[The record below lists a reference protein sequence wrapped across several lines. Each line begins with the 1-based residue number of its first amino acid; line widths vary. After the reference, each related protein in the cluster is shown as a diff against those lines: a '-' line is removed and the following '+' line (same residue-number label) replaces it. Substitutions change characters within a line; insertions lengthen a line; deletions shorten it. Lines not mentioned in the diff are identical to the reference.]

1 MKDFAGKIAVITGG
15 GTGMGRELARQLVAE
30 GCNVA
35 MCDVSA
41 AAMAETKRL
50 CEVEK
55 LPQGLRITTHIAD
68 VSIED
73 QLLRFRDELAE
84 QQGTDRI
91 HLLFNN
97 AGIGGGGSL
106 FTNTREQWEKT
117 FNICWGGVYL
127 GVRTFLPLLLKAD
140 EGHIV
145 NTSSVN
151 GFWASVGPGVSHTAY
166 SAAKFAVKGF
176 TEALI
181 NDLRLNAP
189 HIKCSVVMPGHI
201 GTSIVSNSRKI
212 QSGSESERL
221 SETEIA
227 VTRQRLNGIGIDT
240 APMSDEDIQQIA
252 ADRARTF
259 RDELTEQQATDKI
272 HLLFNNAG
280 IGGGG
285 SLFTNTR
292 EQWEKTFNIC
302 WGGVYLG
309 VRTFLPML
317 VKADEAHIVN
327 TSSVNGFWASVGIG
341 VSHTAYSAAKFAVKG
356 FTEALINDLRLNAP
370 HVKCSVVMPGH
381 IGTSIVSNSR
391 KIQSGSDSDR
401 LSENEVLTTRQRL
414 KGMGIDTAPMSDE
427 DIQKIALDRA
437 RTFRDEAPTTAAT
450 AARTILDGVKA
461 DRWRILVG
469 DDAHRLDER
478 VRQAPERAYEP
489 EFYQSFAAEVGWR
502 LG

>member
-1 MKDFAGKIAVITGG
+1 MKEFAGRIAVITGG

-41 AAMAETKRL
+41 DAMAETKRL
-50 CEVEK
+50 CEVET

-73 QLLRFRDELAE
+73 QLLRLRDEIIE
-84 QQGTDRI
+84 QQATDKI

-106 FTNTREQWEKT
+106 FTSTREQWEKT

-127 GVRTFLPLLLKAD
+127 GVRTFLPMLQKAD

-151 GFWASVGPGVSHTAY
+151 GFWATVGPGVSHTAY

-201 GTSIVSNSRKI
+201 GTSIVSNSRKV
-212 QSGSESERL
+212 QSGTDSERL
-221 SETEIA
+221 SENEIA
-227 VTRQRLNGIGIDT
+227 QTRVRLSANGID
-240 APMSDEDIQQIA
+240 ASKMSDEDVQA
-252 ADRARTF
+252 AAAERAR
-259 RDELTEQQATDKI
+259 
-272 HLLFNNAG
+272 N
-280 IGGGG
+280 
-285 SLFTNTR
+285 
-292 EQWEKTFNIC
+292 
-302 WGGVYLG
+302 
-309 VRTFLPML
+309 FL
-317 VKADEAHIVN
+317 
-327 TSSVNGFWASVGIG
+327 
-341 VSHTAYSAAKFAVKG
+341 
-356 FTEALINDLRLNAP
+356 
-370 HVKCSVVMPGH
+370 
-381 IGTSIVSNSR
+381 
-391 KIQSGSDSDR
+391 
-401 LSENEVLTTRQRL
+401 EN
-414 KGMGIDTAPMSDE
+414 
-427 DIQKIALDRA
+427 
-437 RTFRDEAPTTAAT
+437 APTTAA
-450 AARTILDGVKA
+450 AAAKIILDGVKA
-461 DRWRILVG
+461 ERWRILVG

-478 VRQAPERAYEP
+478 VRQTPERAYDP
-489 EFYQSFAAEVGWR
+489 EFFQSFAAEVGWR